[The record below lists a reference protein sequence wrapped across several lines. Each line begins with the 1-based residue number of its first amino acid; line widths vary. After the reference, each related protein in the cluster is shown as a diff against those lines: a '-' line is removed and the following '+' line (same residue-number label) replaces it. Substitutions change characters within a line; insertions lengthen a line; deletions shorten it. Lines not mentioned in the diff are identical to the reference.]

1 MQFVRHI
8 AFTEAGLRRD
18 DSENFARRVLNHMV
32 GQAISHYRVIE
43 ELGGGGMG
51 VVYGAEDTRLGRPV
65 ALKFLPSALS
75 KDAVAIARFER
86 GARAASFLNHPNICT
101 IYDVDEYQGQHFL
114 VMERLE
120 GETLRRRIGVRP
132 LPLDTTLELT
142 LQITEGLLAAH
153 AKGILHR
160 DLKPANIFVT
170 SAGQV
175 KILDFGLAK
184 LMTELRSPSAMDPV
198 KGQTSPIEAD
208 LTSPGAVLGTVAYMS
223 PEQALGNE
231 LDAGTDLFSLGVVLY
246 EMVTSSLPFT
256 GRTMAAVFDAIL
268 HKSPVS
274 PSRINPEVPVDLER
288 VIAKALEKDRRL
300 RYQAA
305 TDLRADLLRVR
316 RAAGSAQTAGSAG
329 TASGD
334 HPSGHPRRGLV
345 FGPFRLDAAAGQ
357 LRRGDAVV
365 PLAPKAFTVLQHLV
379 DRAGQLVTKDEL
391 LDLAWADVHVG
402 DGALKVCIREIRRT
416 LHDDP
421 RTPKYIETA
430 HRRGYRFIAA
440 VETDTGLV
448 SSARTTSAPAAR
460 SGAVQAVPD
469 THYARSGDVNIAYQV
484 VGSGSIDLVFVMGW
498 VSHLDYFWAE
508 PSFARFLRRLA
519 SFSRLILLDK
529 RGTGLSDRV
538 TELPTLEQRMDDVR
552 AVMEQVGSR
561 HAALIGVSEGGP
573 MCALFAATYPAKTR
587 ALIMI
592 GTYAKRLWDP
602 EYPWAPTRDERE
614 AFHQE
619 IQDGWGGP
627 VGLEARAPS
636 MAADPAFRNWWGT
649 YLRAGASP
657 GAALALSRMNAEI
670 DIRDIL
676 PSIRVPTLV
685 LHRRH
690 DHLLKVEEGRYV
702 AGRIPG
708 ARFVELPGQDH
719 LPFVGD
725 QEALIGEIEQFVTGE
740 PVRAPLDRVLATIL
754 HARVDGADAGNY
766 LDHAVHECEWF
777 RGRTFQSDSGRF
789 VAAFDGPARAIRCA
803 SALTESG
810 RGFDVK
816 VSVGLHTGECTF
828 ESDSVSGAPV
838 DLAAG
843 IARYASPGEALVSR
857 TVRDLV
863 GDAELPFEDHG
874 VHEIPGLGAWRLF
887 RV

>member
-1 MQFVRHI
+1 
-8 AFTEAGLRRD
+8 
-18 DSENFARRVLNHMV
+18 MV

-65 ALKFLPSALS
+65 ALKFLPAGVS

-120 GETLRRRIGVRP
+120 GETLRRHIGLRP
-132 LPLDTTLELT
+132 LPLETTLELT
-142 LQITEGLLAAH
+142 LQITEGLIAAH
-153 AKGILHR
+153 QKGILHR

-170 SAGQV
+170 TSGRV

-184 LMTELRSPSAMDPV
+184 LMTELRPASPGSSD
-198 KGQTSPIEAD
+198 KGLTSPIEAE
-208 LTSPGAVLGTVAYMS
+208 LTGPGAVLGTVAYMS
-223 PEQALGNE
+223 PEQSLGNE

-246 EMVTSSLPFT
+246 QMVTSSLPFT

-268 HKSPVS
+268 HKTPVP
-274 PSRINPEVPVDLER
+274 PSRLNPETPADLER
-288 VIAKALEKDRRL
+288 VIGKALEKDRRL
-300 RYQAA
+300 RYQTA

-316 RAAGSAQTAGSAG
+316 RAAGQGQTIGSAGSAG
-329 TASGD
+329 TTASD
-334 HPSGHPRRGLV
+334 HTPAIPRRGSV
-345 FGPFRLDAAAGQ
+345 FGPFRLDSAAGQ

-416 LHDDP
+416 LQDDP
-421 RTPKYIETA
+421 RTPTYIETA
-430 HRRGYRFIAA
+430 HRRGYRFIAP
-440 VETDTGLV
+440 VGTDSGV
-448 SSARTTSAPAAR
+448 VPSARITTAPVAR
-460 SGAVQAVPD
+460 SGSIQAIPD

-561 HAALIGVSEGGP
+561 QAALIGVSEGGP

-602 EYPWAPTRDERE
+602 GYPWAPTRAERE

-676 PSIRVPTLV
+676 PSIRVPSLI

-690 DHLLKVEEGRYV
+690 DHLLNVEEGRYV

-708 ARFVELPGQDH
+708 ARFVELPGEDH

-754 HARVDGADAGNY
+754 HARVDGSDTGSY
-766 LDHAVHECEWF
+766 LEHAVHECEWF

-810 RGFDVK
+810 RGFDVR

-828 ESDSVSGAPV
+828 DSHSVSGAPV

-843 IARYASPGEALVSR
+843 IARQASPGEALVSR

-874 VHEIPGLGAWRLF
+874 LHEIPGLGSWRLF